1 MKLRCALDIDDT
13 LASFVDSYNKYFKT
27 NLSEEPDWLITKR
40 VYKLRHNK
48 EFWTNLEV
56 IERINFIPEIYATKR
71 INPKSYSRE
80 WLLKNGFPDRPIYQT
95 IYQHGNKADII
106 KGRCDVLIDDSF
118 NNVIKCIK
126 SEVPSLLID
135 RPHNKHINTPYRIY
149 SLDIEEITNKYN
161 QLYG

>member
-27 NLSEEPDWLITKR
+27 NLSKEPDWLITKR
-40 VYKLRHNK
+40 VYKLRNNK

-149 SLDIEEITNKYN
+149 SLDIKEITNKYN